1 MQRQPNQLLCV
12 ELTTVDQTYPAPTNT
27 KTTISAATVTNKSGT
42 ARYVTVT
49 ITPSGGTPQYVVYQ
63 KVIPAGATEVLF
75 GLVGQ
80 TLKPLGALSAL
91 AEANSALDLI
101 VSGYETS
108 GS

>member
-12 ELTTVDQTYPAPTNT
+12 ELTTVAQTYTAPTNT
-27 KTTISAATVTNKSGT
+27 KTTISAATVTNKTGT

-49 ITPSGGTPQYVVYQ
+49 TTPSGGSAKTLVYQ

-80 TLKPLGALSAL
+80 TIKPAGTLDAL
-91 AEANSALDLI
+91 AEANTTLDLV